1 MIDFYS
7 FGKII
12 IDGKIYNSDLIITP
26 TSIISPW
33 WRKEG
38 HYLTKEDLKKILTD
52 KIDYLIIGTGY
63 SGMMKVSEN
72 LKEFLKKQFIPY
84 FIGPTGEAV
93 AKFNEALK
101 DKEVK
106 KVFGAFHLTC

>member
-12 IDGKIYNSDLIITP
+12 VDGKKYNSDLIITP
-26 TSIISPW
+26 KSIISPW

-38 HYLTKEDLKKILTD
+38 HFLIKEDLDKILTD
-52 KIDYLIIGTGY
+52 KIDYLIIGTGH
-63 SGMMKVSEN
+63 SGMMRISEN
-72 LKEFLKKQFIPY
+72 LKEFLNNQSIPY

-101 DKEVK
+101 DNK